1 MCFDIKVKSDSKKYN
16 RLVAIT
22 AEQTLKSTVASYKH
36 NAIIY
41 KGKKKI
47 CSGYNQLLRTV
58 YKGNYSCSIHAEMDT
73 VVKFLNSFIKIHNIK
88 HNPEKMRRKLNKYS
102 ICVVRISER
111 NDGTVECMNSMP
123 CRDCFQKLQNV
134 GLHKVCYTAEDS
146 QIYTCRIKDIDATLI
161 NYTGVMRK
169 EGVLNKTRTYDLL
182 A

>member
-1 MCFDIKVKSDSKKYN
+1 MSNPASACGTYTWGETEDYTVNLQLPSSVSASFIAPSTAWIK
-16 RLVAIT
+16 
-22 AEQTLKSTVASYKH
+22 
-36 NAIIY
+36 
-41 KGKKKI
+41 
-47 CSGYNQLLRTV
+47 
-58 YKGNYSCSIHAEMDT
+58 T

-102 ICVVRISER
+102 ICVVRVSECD
-111 NDGTVECMNSMP
+111 DGTVKCMNSMP

-146 QIYTCRIKDIDATLI
+146 QIYTCRIKDIDTTLI

-169 EGVLNKTRTYDLL
+169 EGVLNKTRTYNLL